1 MRVFT
6 LFNLLVAALS
16 MVLIP
21 ITAVANE
28 VDGGYRL
35 GTGYSVGETGLRV
48 GGYASTQINVPRSA
62 PWSFEVSDLSLFLTW
77 DNGSRLHFFSELEA
91 GELLSAG
98 SHQSLGVQNAQFDFE
113 RFYLDSLVNN
123 NLTVR
128 LGKFLTPVGEWNLIH
143 AAPLVWTT
151 FRPVATQNLFS
162 THASGLM
169 LHGSVNVVNRQFEYS
184 VYGDV
189 TDNIDPHR
197 SKNSFDNALGAHLR
211 YFLNDTLQIGAS
223 AADFVLH
230 DLQSTRY
237 YLAGLDVAWSYK
249 KFELSSELVYRT
261 SDHANIPST
270 GQGFVQSVAPI
281 SQHWFIVGRYE
292 FFEQIQNKTGQVG
305 LLGLAY
311 RPLPP
316 IIWKLDY
323 QLGSHNE
330 TLAPD
335 GFSASF
341 AILF

>member
-1 MRVFT
+1 MRIFT
-6 LFNLLVAALS
+6 LFNLLVTLLS
-16 MVLIP
+16 FVSISE
-21 ITAVANE
+21 TAVANE

-35 GTGYSVGETGLRV
+35 GTGYLAGETGLRI
-48 GGYASTQINVPRSA
+48 GGYASTQFSVPRAA
-62 PWSFEVSDLSLFLTW
+62 PWSFDVSDLSLFLTW
-77 DNGSRLHFFSELEA
+77 DNGSRLHFFSELEV

-98 SHQSLGVQNAQFDFE
+98 SHKSLGIQNAQFDFE

-169 LHGSVNVVNRQFEYS
+169 LHGSVNVINRQLEYS
-184 VYGDV
+184 VYADT

-211 YFLNDTLQIGAS
+211 YFLTDTLKIGAS
-223 AADFVLH
+223 FADFVLH
-230 DLQSTRY
+230 DLHSTRN
-237 YLAGLDVAWSYK
+237 YLTGLDVSWSYK
-249 KFELSSELVYRT
+249 KFELSSEMVYRT
-261 SDHANIPST
+261 SDNDGIASA
-270 GQGFVQSVAPI
+270 GQVFVQSVVPLN
-281 SQHWFIVGRYE
+281 QHWFIVGRYE
-292 FFEQIQNKTGQVG
+292 FFEQLQDKAGQVG

-311 RPLPP
+311 KPLPP
-316 IIWKLDY
+316 IVWKLDY
-323 QLGSHNE
+323 QLGVHNE

-335 GFSASF
+335 GLSASF